1 MVDWYHHYLVWLA
14 KTAKARWPKTN
25 LWGRSTSGHSIPKS
39 QPLPSFFPDW
49 YDAKRVALVL
59 GPFSAN
65 LEEIVNDRK
74 WSRLNLHQKSLKLA
88 MQQERHK
95 CFTISNRLR
104 PSRRWWRTCRSCRAS
119 VPRPFVGQSPPWC
132 SRHRSSLRQA
142 AQPLPWNINS
152 KKLLAKRRMSDFP
165 NRLTK
170 IQPNASWIDNSCLGM
185 ADKVWKNIFHALGLK
200 DICLKVAQSQQQQKW

>member
-1 MVDWYHHYLVWLA
+1 MRTHLL
-14 KTAKARWPKTN
+14 
-25 LWGRSTSGHSIPKS
+25 IPIS
-39 QPLPSFFPDW
+39 WHCP
-49 YDAKRVALVL
+49 AVL
-59 GPFSAN
+59 GGSNILLLILIIIITTFFFILVSKTPQICHAT
-65 LEEIVNDRK
+65 R
-74 WSRLNLHQKSLKLA
+74 
-88 MQQERHK
+88 RHK
-95 CFTISNRLR
+95 CFTISNKPR